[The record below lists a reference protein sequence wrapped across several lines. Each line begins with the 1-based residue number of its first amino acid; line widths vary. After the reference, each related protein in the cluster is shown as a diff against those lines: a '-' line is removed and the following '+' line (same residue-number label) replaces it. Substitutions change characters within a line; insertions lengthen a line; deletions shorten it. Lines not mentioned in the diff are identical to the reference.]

1 MQLDLDLDAAEVQAL
16 NELAAHDRLSVED
29 VVLLAVRSY
38 VARRTIDESEWRRRW
53 DEVVASIRSG
63 VSVDVTPEEI
73 DADVRAARAEYRE

>member
-38 VARRTIDESEWRRRW
+38 VAGGR
-53 DEVVASIRSG
+53 
-63 VSVDVTPEEI
+63 
-73 DADVRAARAEYRE
+73 

>member
-1 MQLDLDLDAAEVQAL
+1 MQLDLDRDAAEVQAL